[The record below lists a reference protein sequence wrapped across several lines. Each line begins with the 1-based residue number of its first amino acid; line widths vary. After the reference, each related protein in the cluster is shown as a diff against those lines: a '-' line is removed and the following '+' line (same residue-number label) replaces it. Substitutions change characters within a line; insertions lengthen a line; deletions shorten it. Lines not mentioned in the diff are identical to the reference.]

1 MNDFPRLSAKEY
13 VILDLLRSGGE
24 MFGLEMVKASQ
35 GNLRRGTVYV
45 TLSRMC
51 EKGYLTSK
59 AEDRPNDPGMPRRL
73 YRMTA
78 LGQRAL
84 RASDLGA
91 AIFAGGL
98 HAG

>member
-13 VILDLLRSGGE
+13 QIMDLLRSGGE
-24 MFGLEMVKASQ
+24 MFGLEMVKASN

-51 EKGYLTSK
+51 EKGYLSSR
-59 AEDRPNDPGMPRRL
+59 AEESPNDPGMPRRM

-78 LGQRAL
+78 LGQQAL
-84 RASDLGA
+84 RANDLSA
-91 AIFAGGL
+91 AIFAGGSY
-98 HAG
+98 AR